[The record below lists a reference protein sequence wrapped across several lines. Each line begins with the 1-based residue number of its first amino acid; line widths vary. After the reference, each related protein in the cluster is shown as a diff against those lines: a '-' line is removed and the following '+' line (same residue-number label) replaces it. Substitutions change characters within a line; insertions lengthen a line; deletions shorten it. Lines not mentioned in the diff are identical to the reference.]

1 MSTLE
6 KGARGLFLRGE
17 IKMTQTIEEIAQKEN
32 LTIELLR
39 IFPCQG
45 EWTEAEYFRLPE
57 TNRII
62 ELSEGRLI
70 ITPSPT
76 SQHQRILG
84 KLHFLFYNYLLNN
97 NLGEVVMSPMDVRLW
112 EGKVR
117 QPDIAFISNEHL
129 NRITEQLWGVPDLV
143 VEILSE
149 GTAKIDKEDKF
160 QEYQRAGVQEYW
172 IVDPFNQSIEVY
184 TLKNGIY
191 EIFGKWGPGEIAKS
205 KLLDGFKVS
214 VDSIMAQGSK

>member
-1 MSTLE
+1 MSQAVE
-6 KGARGLFLRGE
+6 K
-17 IKMTQTIEEIAQKEN
+17 TQDEQ
-32 LTIELLR
+32 LTIEIARL
-39 IFPCQG
+39 FPRQG
-45 EWTEAEYFRLPE
+45 KWTEADYFRLPE

-76 SQHQRILG
+76 SQHQRIAFRLSNLLG
-84 KLHFLFYNYLLNN
+84 NYILSH
-97 NLGEVVMSPMDVRLW
+97 NLGEVVTTPMDTRLW
-112 EGKVR
+112 KGKIR
-117 QPDIAFISNEHL
+117 QPDIAFMSNEHL
-129 NRITEQLWGVPDLV
+129 DRITEQLWGVPDLV
-143 VEILSE
+143 VELLSE
-149 GTAKIDKEDKF
+149 GTAKVDKEDKYF
-160 QEYQRAGVQEYW
+160 EYQRAGVQEYW

-214 VDSIMAQGSK
+214 IDSIMAQRSK

>member
-1 MSTLE
+1 MSQAIE
-6 KGARGLFLRGE
+6 KS
-17 IKMTQTIEEIAQKEN
+17 EEEK
-32 LTIELLR
+32 LTIEIARL
-39 IFPCQG
+39 FPRQG
-45 EWTEAEYFRLPE
+45 QWTEADYFRLPE

-76 SQHQRILG
+76 EQHQMILG
-84 KLHFLFYNYLLNN
+84 KLYILLANHVLTKE
-97 NLGEVVMSPMDVRLW
+97 LGKVVMSPMDTRLW

-117 QPDIAFISNEHL
+117 QPDIVFMSNEHL
-129 NRITEQLWGVPDLV
+129 DRTTEKTWGVPDLV

-149 GTAKIDKEDKF
+149 GTAKIDKEDKYL
-160 QEYQRAGVQEYW
+160 EYQKAGVQEYW
-172 IVDPFNQSIEVY
+172 IVDPFNQSVEVY

-191 EIFGKWGPGEIAKS
+191 EIFGIRGHGEIAKS

-214 VDSIMAQGSK
+214 VDSITA

>member
-1 MSTLE
+1 MSQAIE
-6 KGARGLFLRGE
+6 KS
-17 IKMTQTIEEIAQKEN
+17 EEEK
-32 LTIELLR
+32 LTIEIARL
-39 IFPCQG
+39 FPRQG
-45 EWTEAEYFRLPE
+45 KWTEADYFRLPE

-76 SQHQRILG
+76 EQHQMILG
-84 KLHFLFYNYLLNN
+84 KLYILLANHVLTKK
-97 NLGEVVMSPMDVRLW
+97 LGKVVMSPMDTRLW

-117 QPDIAFISNEHL
+117 QPDIVFMNDEHL
-129 NRITEQLWGVPDLV
+129 DRTTEKTWGVPDLV

-149 GTAKIDKEDKF
+149 GTAKIDKEDKYL
-160 QEYQRAGVQEYW
+160 EYQKAGVQEYW

-184 TLKNGIY
+184 ALKNGIY
-191 EIFGKWGPGEIAKS
+191 EIFGKWGSGEIAKS

-214 VDSIMAQGSK
+214 IDSIMA

>member
-1 MSTLE
+1 MS
-6 KGARGLFLRGE
+6 KGVIPMPQTVE
-17 IKMTQTIEEIAQKEN
+17 IIQDEQ
-32 LTIELLR
+32 LTIEIARL
-39 IFPCQG
+39 FPRQG
-45 EWTEAEYFRLPE
+45 KWTEADYFRLPE

-76 SQHQRILG
+76 SQHQRILS
-84 KLHFLFYNYLLNN
+84 KLFLSLGDHITSN
-97 NLGEVVMSPMDVRLW
+97 NLGDIVMSPMDTRLW

-117 QPDIAFISNEHL
+117 QPDIAFMSNEHL
-129 NRITEQLWGVPDLV
+129 DRITEQLWGVPDLV

-149 GTAKIDKEDKF
+149 GTANIDKEDKYF
-160 QEYQRAGVQEYW
+160 EYQKAGVQEYW

-191 EIFGKWGPGEIAKS
+191 EIFGKWGTGEIAKS
-205 KLLDGFKVS
+205 KLLDSFKVS
-214 VDSIMAQGSK
+214 VDSIMAQRSK